1 MTLPPLDSIRMRLLA
16 LASFAVFGLLA
27 ISFVQQHFQR
37 LDDRLQQTRYL
48 VKTLEADMLML
59 RRNEKDFLARRQ
71 LKYRDRFNT
80 NFEHLTADLEQL
92 QSQLKSLD
100 ENPGIAGDLQQIF
113 KAYQD
118 SFLRLVAL
126 QQRMGLDP
134 KSGLTGQLRDAVH
147 QVESLVGEQ
156 GLDRLMKDML
166 MLRRR
171 EKDFMLRN
179 QLKYR
184 DKFDRDLQVFAGDLA
199 ASRLDADTRSR
210 IESLMQVYADAFHKY
225 VQAAGDKGLSSDQGL
240 HGEMRAAIHQSEQAL
255 RDLDQ
260 EIEAKLQKLSAR
272 AKWQLYSLL
281 GGIVLALSLA
291 LAWLMRS
298 IERPIHRLIDWVGEL
313 RHNHDLSSRFETR
326 GNDEIS
332 GIGRAVNAMVEEFHG
347 LFLQIATLAEQV
359 ADTSQNLD
367 QVSRRTDEDAERQRQ
382 QADALLDRIRQ
393 ISERMQQMSQSVC
406 SSADAAERARKITH
420 EGDAIVRNTITSIDR
435 LAEDTENAT
444 RSIHELQQDAQTV
457 SKVVDVITGIAEQTN
472 LLALNAAIEAARAG
486 EQGRGFAV
494 VADEVRTLASRTQQS
509 TDEIHQMIERLQR
522 GSEQAVAVMEKS
534 RQRAGEASSD
544 IQRAGEALSSIAESV
559 EAISQRS
566 RETAETLREEN
577 RTVEAV
583 AETAG
588 EIRGIAEQTAR
599 GTREVMTSG
608 NRLSEMSEK
617 LREWVGRFR
626 L

>member
-71 LKYRDRFNT
+71 LKYRDRFNA
-80 NFEHLTADLEQL
+80 NFERLSADLEQL
-92 QSQLKSLD
+92 QSLLKSLD

-210 IESLMQVYADAFHKY
+210 IEKLMQVYADAFHKY

-393 ISERMQQMSQSVC
+393 ISERMKQMSQSVC